1 MKTKLMKTT
10 VKGTPGWLSFGFTG
24 KKQMG
29 MSTSVWSSRT
39 LFAVC
44 LGLALLSASSM
55 ALAQYQLTNLVS
67 NQVREAHHDD
77 PLLVNAWGLVHPP
90 GGPFWIS
97 DNNSGWSTLYDAS
110 GVKQGLVVKI
120 PTASGANP
128 GSPTGIVFNSSPDPK
143 EFQVQGWASIFLFA
157 TLDGTISGWAPQSD
171 RNNAIIAVN
180 NSKSG
185 AVYTG
190 LAITNKARANFLFA
204 ADQAN
209 NKVDIYNDNFKLV
222 KSFTDTTLPAGFAP
236 FGVQD
241 IEGLLYVAFASA
253 SGAAGGFVDV
263 FNEDGTHMRR
273 LAQGGPLNQPWGFT
287 LAPKNFGPL
296 SNTLLVSNNTNSG
309 TINAFDIANGD
320 FVGTIR
326 DSNGRMIHI
335 DQLWGI
341 AFGDGLGIN
350 GRTNQLFFTAGPSNN
365 LAGTFGVI
373 TFKQ

>member
-1 MKTKLMKTT
+1 MNNLESQTSPQVVHL
-10 VKGTPGWLSFGFTG
+10 PPLS
-24 KKQMG
+24 
-29 MSTSVWSSRT
+29 RCRRI

-44 LGLALLSASSM
+44 LGLALLSVSRM

-67 NQVREAHHDD
+67 NQVREAQHDD
-77 PLLVNAWGLVHPP
+77 PLLVNGWGLVHPP

-97 DNNSGWSTLYDAS
+97 DNNSGWSTLYAH
-110 GVKQGLVVKI
+110 GGAKQGLVVEI
-120 PTASGANP
+120 PTANGAGP
-128 GSPTGIVFNSSPDPK
+128 GSPTGIVFNGSPDAT
-143 EFQVQGWASIFLFA
+143 EFQVQGRASIFLFA

-171 RNNAIIAVN
+171 RNNAIIAVDK
-180 NSKSG
+180 SKSG

-190 LAITNKARANFLFA
+190 LAITNKATANFLFA

-209 NKVDIYNDNFKLV
+209 NKVDIYNDKFILV
-222 KSFTDTTLPAGFAP
+222 KSFTDTTVPAGFAP
-236 FGVQD
+236 FGIRD
-241 IEGLLYVAFASA
+241 INGLLYVAFASA
-253 SGAAGGFVDV
+253 SGAAGGFVDL
-263 FNEDGTHMRR
+263 FDEDGTHLRR

-287 LAPKNFGPL
+287 VAPKNFGPL

-309 TINAFDIANGD
+309 TINGFDIATGD

-326 DSNGRMIHI
+326 DSSGKLIHI

-341 AFGDGLGIN
+341 EFGDGLGIN

-373 TFKQ
+373 TFEK